1 MQPTV
6 SLEIEELHRPAHFIK
21 NFRFFFFFLANF
33 TFLVRAEAGFQ
44 MLSIQEAE
52 LKGKSTAK
60 KISADLS
67 EQSFILLE

>member
-1 MQPTV
+1 MQTNV
-6 SLEIEELHRPAHFIK
+6 SLEIKELHRPANFIK
-21 NFRFFFFFLANF
+21 NFRFFFFLANF